1 MIIELKKFG
10 QILTSRDDGREA
22 YLALQPN
29 LKDVDIKKEIIIDF
43 NEVEAF
49 TPSWGDEFLTPLFK
63 KFGKNLFLKNTENL
77 SVKVTLDILEE
88 TNKINFNRIK

>member
-1 MIIELKKFG
+1 MLIELKKFG
-10 QILTSRDDGREA
+10 EILTSRDDGREA

-29 LKDVDIKKEIIIDF
+29 LRDIDTKDKIIIDF
-43 NEVEAF
+43 NEVKVF

-63 KFGKNLFLKNTENL
+63 KFGENLFLKNTENP
-77 SVKVTLDILEE
+77 SAKITLDILEE

>member
-1 MIIELKKFG
+1 MIIQLKKFG

-29 LKDVDIKKEIIIDF
+29 LKDVNTKDNIIIDF
-43 NEVEAF
+43 DGVKVF

-63 KFGKNLFLKNTENL
+63 KFDKNLSLKNTENP

-88 TNKINFNRIK
+88 TNKINFSRVK